1 MPRRASSKSSSTSIS
16 SGGGS
21 GTPESLREIVQN
33 HILNDVFKASNTLIQ
48 QHHTGSSSWMVLVV
62 DPESL
67 RVISSSVGMYNLMEQ
82 HVSIVEDLMK
92 VSVEGYPLSIMFC
105 KKLQCE

>member
-1 MPRRASSKSSSTSIS
+1 MPRRASSKSSSTSLGTSS
-16 SGGGS
+16 SGGGGS
-21 GTPESLREIVQN
+21 ESLREIVQN

-48 QHHTGSSSWMVLVV
+48 QHHTGSSTWMVLVV

-92 VSVEGYPLSIMFC
+92 VS
-105 KKLQCE
+105 Q

>member
-1 MPRRASSKSSSTSIS
+1 MPRRASSKSSSTSLGTSSS
-16 SGGGS
+16 SGGG
-21 GTPESLREIVQN
+21 GGESLREIVQN
-33 HILNDVFKASNTLIQ
+33 HILNDVFQASNTLIQ
-48 QHHTGSSSWMVLVV
+48 QHHTGSSTWMVLVV

-92 VSVEGYPLSIMFC
+92 VS
-105 KKLQCE
+105 